1 MLKSAIY
8 YAAAG
13 TGRPQRDIIYLFPSD
28 ALNMRC
34 GHTNS
39 GLNWLG
45 QTPLNVYFRRAS
57 FSPVQIRKGGRRR
70 VLDVLPYILRTSWG
84 AKHAWVPWRP
94 VQGELTGTQRGQD
107 CASFFKKS
115 WRTARTGLRA
125 R

>member
-70 VLDVLPYILRTSWG
+70 VLDVLPYIGGAEWG
-84 AKHAWVPWRP
+84 CLQSR
-94 VQGELTGTQRGQD
+94 R
-107 CASFFKKS
+107 
-115 WRTARTGLRA
+115 RA
-125 R
+125 LGCISGSII